1 MSPIL
6 PSKAESSGNHFLS
19 SELLLGSAKWKK
31 KHFWLS
37 PILVRIESG
46 AGGCHPAKSWCQC
59 NRCSQIKKETYTFL
73 NIEFNAADRVRGR
86 RGGCHPAIV
95 HLPPTC
101 AAALHSCFSEWSK
114 YSAANEA
121 NTVREKPLYFSPGR
135 ERRGNR
141 WDLRLPQTRTVQA
154 VDALHQALQHHQHH
168 CLLFHLRISSTSC
181 RQSTTST
188 RRRHFLP
195 PPTSGKSIK
204 NRKSSFTRFGN
215 FSFDICGIPA
225 EKQLAFGT
233 FFHSF
238 KCQF

>member
-1 MSPIL
+1 MS
-6 PSKAESSGNHFLS
+6 SNHLCVTIVHFK
-19 SELLLGSAKWKK
+19 LLLACFRSQHLLNAVYWNLTV
-31 KHFWLS
+31 HLM
-37 PILVRIESG
+37 LYIECEEEVG
-46 AGGCHPAKSWCQC
+46 KRGG
-59 NRCSQIKKETYTFL
+59 
-73 NIEFNAADRVRGR
+73 
-86 RGGCHPAIV
+86 GGCHPAIV

-114 YSAANEA
+114 YSAVNEA

-154 VDALHQALQHHQHH
+154 VDALHQALHQALQHHQHH